1 MFLAHYMGYSVYGNC
16 LVIPYEEGLRE
27 KVHPSV
33 QRGWEVFHVP
43 WVCPNKYLLQK
54 IDWFWEMGSGSGRWV
69 VGDTELS
76 FQKKQHV
83 SGYWCHMGDHNE
95 IQHREP
101 DTRYCAMAEATVD
114 HFHPRMLMHTSLEQ

>member
-27 KVHPSV
+27 KVHTSV
-33 QRGWEVFHVP
+33 QRGWEVFYVP

-54 IDWFWEMGSGSGRWV
+54 IDWFWEMGSGFGRWV

-83 SGYWCHMGDHNE
+83 SGYWCHKGDLNE
-95 IQHREP
+95 IQHKRTIRVSQ
-101 DTRYCAMAEATVD
+101 TRGTV
-114 HFHPRMLMHTSLEQ
+114 RWLR